1 MLECTCPMLT
11 TVRTVL
17 TFMLLAASLLRA
29 ETIVG
34 KCTDVADGD
43 TLTLTLPDKS
53 TEKIRLYG
61 IDAPERQ
68 QDYAEEAKQRLSE
81 LTAGKEVRAEVM
93 NRDRYGRAV
102 ARVYTGKTDVS
113 LAMVSGG
120 CAWHYVIY
128 APLDIELAEAEALA
142 SAQKWGLWQH
152 PHPIAPWEF
161 RKGARPAKPNEH
173 NYPYWVTESGRVHN
187 ARCKYFGTTQNGR
200 YTAQPQMSATDCNLC
215 GGTATEEQPTF
226 PTWWNMLL
234 LILLLGLLPLVLLR
248 LLIIRARKH

>member
-1 MLECTCPMLT
+1 MLECVNPMT
-11 TVRTVL
+11 ATVRTVL
-17 TFMLLAASLLRA
+17 IFMLLAAASLRA
-29 ETIVG
+29 ETIFG
-34 KCTDVADGD
+34 KCTDVTDGD

-81 LTAGKEVRAEVM
+81 LTAGKEIRAEVM

-102 ARVYTGKTDVS
+102 ARVYTDKTDVC
-113 LAMVSGG
+113 LAMVSSG

-128 APLDIELAEAEALA
+128 APLDIDLAEAETLA

-152 PHPIAPWEF
+152 PHPVAPWEF
-161 RKGARPAKPNEH
+161 RKGSRPAKPNEH
-173 NYPYWVTESGRVHN
+173 NHPYWVTESGRIHN
-187 ARCKYFGTTQNGR
+187 ARCKYFGTTQNGC
-200 YTAQPQMSATDCNLC
+200 YTAQPQASATDCNLC
-215 GGTATEEQPTF
+215 GGKAADDQPTF
-226 PTWWNMLL
+226 PTWWNILL
-234 LILLLGLLPLVLLR
+234 LILLLGFLPLILLR

>member
-1 MLECTCPMLT
+1 MIEWGHLMSAS
-11 TVRTVL
+11 VRTVL
-17 TFMLLAASLLRA
+17 VFMLLAASGLKA
-29 ETIVG
+29 ETLVG
-34 KCTDVADGD
+34 KCTDIADGD

-61 IDAPERQ
+61 IDAPEKQ
-68 QDYAEEAKQRLSE
+68 QDYAEEAKQRLTE
-81 LTAGKEVRAEVM
+81 LTAGKEIRAEVM

-102 ARVYTGKTDVS
+102 AKVFTGKTDVC

-173 NYPYWVTESGRVHN
+173 NHPYWVTESGRVHN
-187 ARCKYFGTTQNGR
+187 ARCKYFGTTQNGH
-200 YTAQPQMSATDCNLC
+200 YTAQPQSSATDCNLC
-215 GGTATEEQPTF
+215 GGKESSEHPSF
-226 PTWWNMLL
+226 PTWWNILL
-234 LILLLGLLPLVLLR
+234 LVLFLGLLPLILLR
-248 LLIIRARKH
+248 LLIIRARKN